1 MNSFAL
7 SNALNNKP
15 MKILYSLLLCLL
27 PAFIWA
33 NGPIDEGTVEKKKT
47 IIKLFDVDASDALT
61 VDNQF
66 GQVSVGLW
74 DRNEIRI
81 QITITANSDSDERV
95 QRFLD
100 AVTIEEKRSA
110 NQIVVRTNFNQ
121 SNTSNWS
128 WKSNGERNFVKINYE
143 VMMPKQNA
151 LTVRNKFGNT
161 SIPAF
166 HAPLSVYSRYGNFD
180 ANELT
185 NHQTDIDV
193 AYGKAMIKLLETAK
207 LDMAYG
213 SLNLNQANV
222 LTLVN
227 KFGKMHIGDV
237 GKLTADIDYS
247 GSSSIGTL
255 RESGQIKLSFSGG
268 FSIGQLPQT
277 VNNVAIQASY
287 SSVALPAD
295 NGSDFDVT
303 VSYGNFT
310 YGNTP
315 SMHFTTQ
322 PSDND
327 GHRGPRLT
335 KQYIGTVGRGTDL
348 RGTGT
353 KIRVVSKFGN
363 VQFK

>member
-1 MNSFAL
+1 
-7 SNALNNKP
+7 
-15 MKILYSLLLCLL
+15 MKTLYSLLLCLI
-27 PAFIWA
+27 PALVLA
-33 NGPIDEGTVEKKKT
+33 NGPVGDGTVEKKKT
-47 IIKLFDVDASDALT
+47 IIKLFDVDANDALT

-66 GQVSVGLW
+66 GQVSIGLW

-81 QITITANSDSDERV
+81 QITVTASSDSDERV
-95 QRFLD
+95 QRSLD
-100 AVTIEEKRSA
+100 AVTIDEKRSG
-110 NQIVVRTNFNQ
+110 NQIVVRTNFSQN
-121 SNTSNWS
+121 SSSNWNA
-128 WKSNGERNFVKINYE
+128 WKSNGERNSVRIDYA

-161 SIPAF
+161 SIPDF

-180 ANELT
+180 ARELT
-185 NHQTDIDV
+185 NQQTDIDV
-193 AYGKAMIKLLETAK
+193 AYGKAMINALSTAK

-213 SLNLNQANV
+213 SLNLNQVNV

-268 FSIGQLPQT
+268 FRIEQLPAT
-277 VNNVAIQASY
+277 VNSVAIQASY
-287 SSVALPAD
+287 SSIALPAD
-295 NGSDFDVT
+295 NGSDFNVT

-310 YGNTP
+310 YGNGS

-322 PSDND
+322 PNDND

-335 KQYIGTVGRGTDL
+335 KQYIGTIG

>member
-1 MNSFAL
+1 
-7 SNALNNKP
+7 
-15 MKILYSLLLCLL
+15 MKILYSLLFCLL
-27 PAFIWA
+27 PAFAWA
-33 NGPIDEGTVEKKKT
+33 NGPVDEGTVEKRKT
-47 IIKLFDVDASDALT
+47 ITKLFDVDANDALT

-66 GQVSVGLW
+66 GQVSIGLW

-81 QITITANSDSDERV
+81 QITVTANSSSDERV

-100 AVTIEEKRSA
+100 AVTIDEKRSG
-110 NQIVVRTNFNQ
+110 NQIVVRTNFSQ
-121 SNTSNWS
+121 STTGNWNVSS
-128 WKSNGERNFVKINYE
+128 WKSNGERNFVRIDYA
-143 VMMPKQNA
+143 VMMPKQNT

-185 NHQTDIDV
+185 SQQTDIDV
-193 AYGKAMIKLLETAK
+193 AYGKAMINALSTAK

-213 SLNLNQANV
+213 SLDLNQVNV

-268 FSIGQLPQT
+268 FRIEQLPAT
-277 VNNVAIQASY
+277 ANTVAIQASY
-287 SSVALPAD
+287 SSVVLPAD

-310 YGNTP
+310 YGNGS
-315 SMHFTTQ
+315 SMRFTMQ
-322 PSDND
+322 PSDSD

-335 KQYIGTVGRGTDL
+335 KQYIGTVGRGT
-348 RGTGT
+348 GP
-353 KIRVVSKFGN
+353 KIRVISKFGN

>member
-1 MNSFAL
+1 
-7 SNALNNKP
+7 
-15 MKILYSLLLCLL
+15 MKILYSLLFGLL
-27 PAFIWA
+27 PALVWA
-33 NGPIDEGTVEKKKT
+33 SGPVEDGTIEKKKT
-47 IIKLFDVDASDALT
+47 IIKLFDVDANDALT

-66 GQVSVGLW
+66 GQVLVSLW
-74 DRNEIRI
+74 DRSEIRI
-81 QITITANSDSDERV
+81 QITVTANSSSDDRV

-100 AVTIEEKRSA
+100 AVTIDEKRSG
-110 NQIVVRTNFNQ
+110 NQIVVRTNFSQ
-121 SNTSNWS
+121 TTTSNWNVNA
-128 WKSNGERNFVKINYE
+128 WKSSGERNFVKIDYAI
-143 VMMPKQNA
+143 MMPRQNA
-151 LTVRNKFGNT
+151 LTVRNKFGDT

-185 NHQTDIDV
+185 NQRTDIDV
-193 AYGKAMIKLLETAK
+193 AYGKANISALSTAK

-213 SLNLNQANV
+213 SLNLNQVNV

-227 KFGKMHIGDV
+227 KFGKVHIGDV

-268 FSIGQLPQT
+268 FRIEQLPQT
-277 VNNVAIQASY
+277 VNNVAITASY
-287 SSVALPAD
+287 SSVALPVD

-310 YGNTP
+310 YGNSS
-315 SMHFTTQ
+315 SMRFTTQ
-322 PSDND
+322 PNDND
-327 GHRGPRLT
+327 THSGPRLT
-335 KQYIGTVGRGTDL
+335 KQYIGTVGRGT
-348 RGTGT
+348 GT
-353 KIRVVSKFGN
+353 KIRVISKFGN

>member
-1 MNSFAL
+1 MRIR
-7 SNALNNKP
+7 
-15 MKILYSLLLCLL
+15 ILYSLFYLF
-27 PAFIWA
+27 PALVWA
-33 NGPIDEGTVEKKKT
+33 NGPAGEGTVEKKKT
-47 IIKLFDVDASDALT
+47 IIKLFDVDATDALT

-74 DRNEIRI
+74 DKPEIRI
-81 QITITANSDSDERV
+81 QITITANSDSEEQV
-95 QRFLD
+95 QRSLD
-100 AVTIEEKRSA
+100 AVTIDEKRSG
-110 NQIVVRTNFNQ
+110 NQIVVRTNFSQN
-121 SNTSNWS
+121 NNGNWNA
-128 WKSNGERNFVKINYE
+128 WKSSGERNSVRIDYA
-143 VMMPKQNA
+143 VMMPRQNA

-185 NHQTDIDV
+185 SQQTDIDV
-193 AYGKAMIKLLETAK
+193 AYGKAMINALSTAK

-213 SLNLNQANV
+213 SLNLNQVNV

-268 FSIGQLPQT
+268 FRIEQLPQT
-277 VNNVAIQASY
+277 ANNVAIQASY
-287 SSVALPAD
+287 SSIALPAD

-310 YGNTP
+310 YGTGS

-322 PSDND
+322 PND
-327 GHRGPRLT
+327 TDGQRGPRLT
-335 KQYIGTVGRGTDL
+335 KQYIGTVGRGT
-348 RGTGT
+348 GP